1 MNAMLHHPITAHLGS
16 LTEVLSHH
24 AQTIGDKP
32 VYVYV
37 PPRTTTA
44 VELTYQRLFER
55 ATSIAARLI
64 EDGLAGKSVLLLYP
78 PGLEF
83 IEAFYGCMF
92 ANVSNI
98 PMYVPVRNVPDSRLR
113 AIAETVDIAAILTVG
128 AKAELV
134 ASVAEQL
141 FGDEPR
147 PIILTDTVLPY
158 QGSEWDIPTDHSV
171 APLIQ
176 FTSGSTSKPKGV
188 VVTHSNI
195 MANQRMIQR
204 SFGHRGGET
213 VVGWLPFFHDMGMIG
228 NIMQPLFI
236 GGCSV
241 LMSSADFLQFPSKWL
256 HLVSLHRA
264 ETSGAP
270 NFAYDYCVSR
280 ITDEQ
285 IDEIDLSGWKVAYN
299 GAEMI
304 RPATMKRF
312 SDRFARAGFQP
323 RAVLNCYGMA
333 ETTLYV
339 TAGRCFPDGL
349 ATPAA
354 SAPDLIASVGR
365 PDAESI
371 VRVVDPVAC
380 REVAEQSVGEVWVRG
395 PHVAAGYVNN
405 PVATKE
411 IFGAKLEGEPDETY
425 LRTGDLAFMQ
435 GGELHIV
442 GRLKNLIVVNGRN
455 YHGEEIE
462 YFGARSDDHFL
473 ESGACLVQMNEGL
486 SENEIVFMQ
495 EIKKSSFDEVR
506 KDLKRLEDKSFTL
519 SRRILNEFSLPVHRF
534 IYFREN
540 RLPRTS
546 SGKIDRGR
554 VQGFAQAEPA
564 GILMEV
570 RTR

>member
-1 MNAMLHHPITAHLGS
+1 MNVMHHPTTANLGS

-37 PPRTTTA
+37 PPRTTTP
-44 VELTYQRLFER
+44 VELTYKGLFQR
-55 ATSIAARLI
+55 ATAIAARLI
-64 EDGLAGKSVLLLYP
+64 EQGLAGRSVLLLYP

-83 IEAFYGCMF
+83 IEAFYGCMY

-98 PMYVPVRNVPDSRLR
+98 PMYVPVRSVPDSRLR
-113 AIAETVDIAAILTVG
+113 AIVETVDVAAILTVE

-134 ASVAEQL
+134 GNVADQL
-141 FGDEPR
+141 FGKDPR
-147 PIILTDTVLPY
+147 PIILTDTVEAREAS
-158 QGSEWDIPTDHSV
+158 GWDIPTDHNV

-176 FTSGSTSKPKGV
+176 FTSGSTAKPKGV

-204 SFGHRGGET
+204 SFGHKGGET
-213 VVGWLPFFHDMGMIG
+213 VVGWLPFFHDMGLIG

-241 LMSSADFLQFPSKWL
+241 LMSSADFLQFPGKWL

-280 ITDEQ
+280 ISDEQ
-285 IDEIDLSGWKVAYN
+285 IDEIDLSGWNVAYN

-312 SDRFARAGFQP
+312 CDRFARTGFNP

-339 TAGRCFPDGL
+339 TAGPCFPAGL
-349 ATPAA
+349 PTSAS
-354 SAPDLIASVGR
+354 SAPDFIASVGR
-365 PDAESI
+365 PDPESI
-371 VRVVDPVAC
+371 VRVVDPTC
-380 REVAEQSVGEVWVRG
+380 REAAEQTVGEVWVRG

-411 IFGAKLEGEPDETY
+411 TFHARIEGEPEETY
-425 LRTGDLAFMQ
+425 LRTGDLGFMQ
-435 GGELHIV
+435 DGELHIV
-442 GRLKNLIVVNGRN
+442 GRLKNLIVLNGRN

-462 YFGARSDDHFL
+462 YFGARSDERFL
-473 ESGACLVQMNEGL
+473 ESGACVVHMNEGL

-495 EIKKSSFDEVR
+495 EIKKSCFEEVR
-506 KDLKRLEDKSFTL
+506 KDLKRLEDESFTL

-554 VQGFAQAEPA
+554 VQGFAQADPA